1 MGLNFCDI
9 ANKKRESIAST
20 ISSYHQELV
29 CQNRHILFKI
39 IEVIILCGRQNIP
52 LRGHVDQKSNFVSI
66 LNTIAKS
73 DDILARHLAESKNP
87 ISETPESKTPS
98 YMSPDIQNEIID
110 LCAKQIRSHLV
121 KSCTNAPFF
130 ALLADETTDK
140 STKVQLSVCVR
151 YIDVSDGNVTAN
163 ENFLGFLHAKSTK
176 AEPLADLLL
185 GFMNE
190 HDLPV
195 MKLRAQGYDGA
206 SNMSGRKNGVQ
217 ALIRQH
223 APEALY
229 VHCKAHCLNLAIV
242 HSCKEPCV
250 RTMMATVQEV
260 GFAFEYSAKRLE
272 CFKDELSTNEHVK
285 DTMERTTKLKT
296 LCETRWIS
304 RSDALTTFKQAFPV
318 VIQAFEY
325 LQNDHDDKA
334 GLHLGALLRFEFL
347 IGLVVCEHVL
357 RLIVHLSFFLQ
368 DKSCDMLAAV
378 EECRVVITQL
388 RNERNDEAVW
398 NALFDEAV
406 GIGREFGIEP
416 HIPRIVARQQNRAN
430 VLAANPSDYWRIS
443 LYNVFVDHLLLQLE
457 DRLLGSSPRF
467 EAFNLLPSRLNRLRD
482 ENIVNLYDTFSHDII
497 GDLDEF
503 KQEIAR
509 WETRWAMAAD
519 KPSTLSNTVLIT
531 NKGLY
536 PSIWNILLILLTMPV
551 ATATAERSFSVLRR
565 IKNFLRTT
573 MGESRL
579 SSLGLMHIH
588 REIDINVEDVVDEF
602 AAKKNRK
609 MDFIY

>member
-1 MGLNFCDI
+1 
-9 ANKKRESIAST
+9 
-20 ISSYHQELV
+20 
-29 CQNRHILFKI
+29 
-39 IEVIILCGRQNIP
+39 
-52 LRGHVDQKSNFVSI
+52 
-66 LNTIAKS
+66 
-73 DDILARHLAESKNP
+73 
-87 ISETPESKTPS
+87 
-98 YMSPDIQNEIID
+98 
-110 LCAKQIRSHLV
+110 
-121 KSCTNAPFF
+121 
-130 ALLADETTDK
+130 
-140 STKVQLSVCVR
+140 
-151 YIDVSDGNVTAN
+151 
-163 ENFLGFLHAKSTK
+163 
-176 AEPLADLLL
+176 
-185 GFMNE
+185 
-190 HDLPV
+190 
-195 MKLRAQGYDGA
+195 
-206 SNMSGRKNGVQ
+206 
-217 ALIRQH
+217 
-223 APEALY
+223 
-229 VHCKAHCLNLAIV
+229 
-242 HSCKEPCV
+242 
-250 RTMMATVQEV
+250 MATVQEV

-304 RSDALTTFKQAFPV
+304 RSDALTTFKQVFPV

-378 EECRVVITQL
+378 EECRVVIIQL

-497 GDLDEF
+497 GDLNEF
-503 KQEIAR
+503 QQEIAR
-509 WETRWAMAAD
+509 WETQGYFT
-519 KPSTLSNTVLIT
+519 PVN
-531 NKGLY
+531 NKS
-536 PSIWNILLILLTMPV
+536 SIWK
-551 ATATAERSFSVLRR
+551 A
-565 IKNFLRTT
+565 
-573 MGESRL
+573 
-579 SSLGLMHIH
+579 SLFKSPI
-588 REIDINVEDVVDEF
+588 
-602 AAKKNRK
+602 
-609 MDFIY
+609 

>member
-1 MGLNFCDI
+1 SKDALYCACCTIFGKTDAKEKTFTFASPVTDWSNLSHLVHRHFREGSSHYDCEIMGLNFCDI

-29 CQNRHILFKI
+29 CKNRHILFKI

-163 ENFLGFLHAKSTK
+163 ENFL
-176 AEPLADLLL
+176 
-185 GFMNE
+185 
-190 HDLPV
+190 
-195 MKLRAQGYDGA
+195 
-206 SNMSGRKNGVQ
+206 
-217 ALIRQH
+217 
-223 APEALY
+223 
-229 VHCKAHCLNLAIV
+229 
-242 HSCKEPCV
+242 
-250 RTMMATVQEV
+250 
-260 GFAFEYSAKRLE
+260 
-272 CFKDELSTNEHVK
+272 DELSTNEHVK

-296 LCETRWIS
+296 LFETRWIS
-304 RSDALTTFKQAFPV
+304 RSDALTTFKQVFPV

-334 GLHLGALLRFEFL
+334 GLHLGALFRFEFL

-378 EECRVVITQL
+378 EECRVVIIQL

-497 GDLDEF
+497 GDLNEF
-503 KQEIAR
+503 QQEIAR
-509 WETRWAMAAD
+509 WET
-519 KPSTLSNTVLIT
+519 
-531 NKGLY
+531 
-536 PSIWNILLILLTMPV
+536 
-551 ATATAERSFSVLRR
+551 
-565 IKNFLRTT
+565 
-573 MGESRL
+573 
-579 SSLGLMHIH
+579 
-588 REIDINVEDVVDEF
+588 
-602 AAKKNRK
+602 
-609 MDFIY
+609 